1 MDKVLKEFQGGV
13 AVGTQKTNRK
23 DEVLLSVQDL
33 KVWFELRRFGFG
45 ISG

>member
-23 DEVLLSVQDL
+23 DEVLLL
-33 KVWFELRRFGFG
+33 CRT
-45 ISG
+45 